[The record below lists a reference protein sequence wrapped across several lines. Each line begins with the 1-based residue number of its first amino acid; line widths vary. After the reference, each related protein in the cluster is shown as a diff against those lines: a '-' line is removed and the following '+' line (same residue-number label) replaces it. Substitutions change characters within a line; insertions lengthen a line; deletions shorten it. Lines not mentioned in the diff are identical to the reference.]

1 MAGGQQA
8 RGSKTT
14 RRRHTLLDDRGVALV
29 EFALVAPLLMLLLFG
44 MVDFGRAFNY
54 WIDETHLANTGAR
67 WAVVDRNPG
76 SPAGVDCV
84 DAGTVCLQEYI
95 VSEAD
100 TGELQSK
107 AEACIDFP
115 AAALDPANE
124 PGDYSVTVIV
134 RMESPFEW
142 LPIVA
147 LAPKHITSKSTMRLE
162 KRPTN
167 YTTGCFG

>member
-1 MAGGQQA
+1 MAGGRQTPE
-8 RGSKTT
+8 RTT
-14 RRRHTLLDDRGVALV
+14 RQRHRLLQEHGVALV

-67 WAVVDRNPG
+67 WAVVNKNPG
-76 SPAGVDCV
+76 SPPNVVCV
-84 DAGTVCLQEYI
+84 DATTVCLQEYI

-115 AAALDPANE
+115 AAALDEANE
-124 PGDYSVTVIV
+124 PGDYSVTVTV

-142 LPIVA
+142 LQIVG
-147 LAPKHITSKSTMRLE
+147 LAPRHITSKSTMRLE

>member
-1 MAGGQQA
+1 MAGGRQA
-8 RGSKTT
+8 PERRT
-14 RRRHTLLDDRGVALV
+14 RQRHRLLEEHGVALV

-67 WAVVDRNPG
+67 WAVVNKNPG
-76 SPAGVDCV
+76 TPAGVNCPDV
-84 DAGTVCLQEYI
+84 ASVCLQEYI

-100 TGELQSK
+100 SGELRSK
-107 AEACIDFP
+107 AQACIDFP

-124 PGDYSVTVIV
+124 PGDYSVTVTV

-142 LPIVA
+142 LPIVG
-147 LAPKHITSKSTMRLE
+147 LAPRHITSKSTMRLE